1 MARTL
6 LLTGRPGVG
15 KTTIITT
22 VAQALGARADGFYTQ
37 EIRQRGKRRGFELV
51 GLRGGRA
58 TLAHV
63 RLRGGGRPRVG
74 RYGVDVAALDRVGVA
89 ALDRAMAQGRIVIVD
104 EIGKMEL
111 FSPAFKR
118 AVLAAL
124 DGPAPVIAT
133 VMARP
138 QPWVDV
144 LKARPGVALWQ
155 VTLKNRDEMPEQILE
170 WLSSRGA

>member
-1 MARTL
+1 MAQTL

-15 KTTIITT
+15 KTTLITA
-22 VAQALGARADGFYTQ
+22 VAQALGPRADGFYTQ
-37 EIRQRGKRRGFELV
+37 EIHQQGKRQGFELI

-63 RLRGGGRPRVG
+63 QLKGGGRPCVG
-74 RYGVDVAALDRVGVA
+74 RYGVDVAALERVGVA
-89 ALDRAMAQGRIVIVD
+89 ALERATAQGRIVIVD
-104 EIGKMEL
+104 EVGKMEL

-124 DGPAPVIAT
+124 DGPAPLIAT

-138 QPWVDV
+138 HPWVDA
-144 LKARPGVALWQ
+144 LKARPGVTLWQ
-155 VTLKNRDEMPEQILE
+155 VTLKNRDEMPERILE
-170 WLSSRGA
+170 WLKGTT